1 MVYEL
6 IQEVADKKH
15 LSIAQ
20 VERECGLSNGAI
32 KKWNNAES
40 PRLIA
45 VWRVSKYLR
54 IPMTKIVDEIIKQ
67 QKGEK

>member
-20 VERECGLSNGAI
+20 VERACGLSNGAI

-67 QKGEK
+67 QK